1 MSTDDNLKLPKEIE
15 AYCKD
20 EDKDREL
27 EEKKYPCVD
36 CGKLRTAGEGGTTF
50 TVCDECW
57 DKSHKKP
64 TSNVDEKLR
73 DILSE
78 CGLDAPDEEE
88 IQKAMGLI
96 KALYKPIGRY
106 KLEQIIWDEIQCAIQ
121 DCLGLKEGAEE
132 EIEEMLGGVE
142 SKIADA
148 IINAGGER

>member
-1 MSTDDNLKLPKEIE
+1 MN
-15 AYCKD
+15 
-20 EDKDREL
+20 KDREL

-96 KALYKPIGRY
+96 KALYKPLLEELEYLVNGIKRY
-106 KLEQIIWDEIQCAIQ
+106 SNDPYQEELPEIKDAAQ
-121 DCLGLKEGAEE
+121 
-132 EIEEMLGGVE
+132 
-142 SKIADA
+142 A
-148 IINAGGER
+148 IINAWGV

>member
-96 KALYKPIGRY
+96 KALYKPLEKEELKKILIG
-106 KLEQIIWDEIQCAIQ
+106 KVIVGEGITEQLTVSTRT
-121 DCLGLKEGAEE
+121 LGLF
-132 EIEEMLGGVE
+132 
-142 SKIADA
+142 ADA
-148 IINAGGER
+148 IINAREER

>member
-1 MSTDDNLKLPKEIE
+1 VSTDDNLKLPKEIE

-88 IQKAMGLI
+88 IQKAMELI
-96 KALYKPIGRY
+96 EALYKPLGKEELEKIIETYFIYERKLSWFKEDRFGR
-106 KLEQIIWDEIQCAIQ
+106 KVILNKD
-121 DCLGLKEGAEE
+121 DSKCLAQ
-132 EIEEMLGGVE
+132 
-142 SKIADA
+142 A
-148 IINAGGER
+148 IINARGE

>member
-1 MSTDDNLKLPKEIE
+1 MK
-15 AYCKD
+15 
-20 EDKDREL
+20 DKDREL

-78 CGLDAPDEEE
+78 CGLDAPDEDE

-96 KALYKPIGRY
+96 EVLYKPLSRGEMKDIIQKRY
-106 KLEQIIWDEIQCAIQ
+106 FKLMLPDITESN
-121 DCLGLKEGAEE
+121 AEVVANV
-132 EIEEMLGGVE
+132 LAN
-142 SKIADA
+142 S
-148 IINAGGER
+148 IINARGEKLDAN

>member
-1 MSTDDNLKLPKEIE
+1 MN
-15 AYCKD
+15 
-20 EDKDREL
+20 KDREL

-36 CGKLRTAGEGGTTF
+36 CGKLRTAGEGGTIF

-78 CGLDAPDEEE
+78 CGLDAPDEDE

-96 KALYKPIGRY
+96 KALYKP
-106 KLEQIIWDEIQCAIQ
+106 LEKDY
-121 DCLGLKEGAEE
+121 KEGRETWE
-132 EIEEMLGGVE
+132 SIIKGYR
-142 SKIADA
+142 SKILA
-148 IINAGGER
+148 IINARGER

>member
-36 CGKLRTAGEGGTTF
+36 CGKLRTAGEGGTIF

-96 KALYKPIGRY
+96 EALYKPLLDALQDLY
-106 KLEQIIWDEIQCAIQ
+106 DEQNGPPLIRDKDSWEKAMEKAKQ
-121 DCLGLKEGAEE
+121 
-132 EIEEMLGGVE
+132 
-142 SKIADA
+142 A
-148 IINAGGER
+148 IINARGEE

>member
-1 MSTDDNLKLPKEIE
+1 VSTDDNLKLPKEIE

-27 EEKKYPCVD
+27 EEKKYPCAD

-64 TSNVDEKLR
+64 TSDVNKDRELR
-73 DILSE
+73 DILGE
-78 CGLDAPDEEE
+78 CGLDAPDEDE

-96 KALYKPIGRY
+96 EALYKPLLEELEYLVNGIKRY
-106 KLEQIIWDEIQCAIQ
+106 LNDPYQEELPEIKDAAQ
-121 DCLGLKEGAEE
+121 
-132 EIEEMLGGVE
+132 
-142 SKIADA
+142 A
-148 IINAGGER
+148 IINARGK

>member
-1 MSTDDNLKLPKEIE
+1 MK
-15 AYCKD
+15 
-20 EDKDREL
+20 DKDREL

-96 KALYKPIGRY
+96 KALYKPLEKEELKKILIG
-106 KLEQIIWDEIQCAIQ
+106 KVIVGEGITEQLTVSTRT
-121 DCLGLKEGAEE
+121 LGLF
-132 EIEEMLGGVE
+132 
-142 SKIADA
+142 ADA
-148 IINAGGER
+148 IINAREER

>member
-1 MSTDDNLKLPKEIE
+1 VSTDDNLKLPKEIE

-96 KALYKPIGRY
+96 KALYKPLEKEELKKILIG
-106 KLEQIIWDEIQCAIQ
+106 KVIVGEGITEQLTVSTRT
-121 DCLGLKEGAEE
+121 LGLF
-132 EIEEMLGGVE
+132 
-142 SKIADA
+142 ADA
-148 IINAGGER
+148 IINAREER

>member
-36 CGKLRTAGEGGTTF
+36 CGKLRTAGEGGTIF

-96 KALYKPIGRY
+96 KALYKPLLEELEYLVNGIKRY
-106 KLEQIIWDEIQCAIQ
+106 SNDPYQEELPEIKDAAQ
-121 DCLGLKEGAEE
+121 
-132 EIEEMLGGVE
+132 
-142 SKIADA
+142 A
-148 IINAGGER
+148 IINARGER

>member
-1 MSTDDNLKLPKEIE
+1 VSTDDNLKLPKEIE

-64 TSNVDEKLR
+64 TSDVNKDK
-73 DILSE
+73 
-78 CGLDAPDEEE
+78 
-88 IQKAMGLI
+88 
-96 KALYKPIGRY
+96 KPGRKKVPEGIRNFQHWTGIGY
-106 KLEQIIWDEIQCAIQ
+106 NN
-121 DCLGLKEGAEE
+121 G
-132 EIEEMLGGVE
+132 
-142 SKIADA
+142 IADYKKWLPSEKDLVEIIGKVYSDLGSNGVDDSDLAKA
-148 IINAGGER
+148 IYKRIRG

>member
-1 MSTDDNLKLPKEIE
+1 MN
-15 AYCKD
+15 
-20 EDKDREL
+20 KDREL

-64 TSNVDEKLR
+64 TSDVNKDRELR

-78 CGLDAPDEEE
+78 CGLDAPDEDE

-96 KALYKPIGRY
+96 KALYKPLLEELEYLVNGIKRY
-106 KLEQIIWDEIQCAIQ
+106 SNDPYQEELPEIKDAAQ
-121 DCLGLKEGAEE
+121 
-132 EIEEMLGGVE
+132 
-142 SKIADA
+142 A
-148 IINAGGER
+148 IIDARGER